1 MARRPG
7 PRKSALDYEGWQ
19 LAAQCIALAMSY
31 SEDMKFDKHEHIQN
45 QLQMTV
51 ATETGFLAPGCC
63 PMLAMT
69 MKSRMKGWM
78 KASLTA

>member
-19 LAAQCIALAMSY
+19 LAAQCIALAM
-31 SEDMKFDKHEHIQN
+31 HIQN

-69 MKSRMKGWM
+69 MKRRMKGWM